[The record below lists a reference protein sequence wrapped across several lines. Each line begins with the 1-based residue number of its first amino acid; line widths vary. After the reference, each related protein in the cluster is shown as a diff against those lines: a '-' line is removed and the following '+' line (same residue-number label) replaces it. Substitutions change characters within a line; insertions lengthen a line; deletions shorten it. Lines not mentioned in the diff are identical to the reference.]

1 MPLNVRR
8 FCTSFLLVLFGF
20 ILISSAQTISPVTPP
35 VQQSAPAAAP
45 TSGEIMRERI
55 SKAKAFIAVKNFN
68 AAIYELE
75 SIRKE
80 TSDPTVR
87 GVTNVLLMNSYLEQG
102 DYKRAQDF
110 LTEFFNDQK
119 PSKPDTSAFYFSIAG
134 QVVKGAKNQVERYRG
149 LGLSVS
155 DRNLPLE
162 AVNDIEK
169 MRETLELVIAQSKA
183 LSKEKART
191 PTAMALLEEAANSR
205 SSLARD
211 DYDARRWKDETAD
224 AREELANSRSVILSA
239 VNDTPVD
246 TAGAANTAPVSN
258 TQLSIPE
265 TAVAKIPE
273 NTPVF
278 KPVSDPSPVPQ
289 VPVAAKEEP
298 KVADTPTE
306 TAGNDS
312 RRIRVVGGSPGSENT
327 PNQATNPVPQ
337 GDGAKD
343 ALPLEIGSL
352 IAYATRQQQPVY
364 PPAAKNMRMTGL
376 VKVEVVINE
385 SGEVAEVQKTSGPT
399 MLQSAAKDAARRWK
413 FKPFM
418 RDGQPVK
425 ATGFINFNFAL

>member
-20 ILISSAQTISPVTPP
+20 ISVSSAQTIIPTTPP
-35 VQQSAPAAAP
+35 VQAPVPASAP

-110 LTEFFNDQK
+110 LSEFFDAQK
-119 PSKPDTSAFYFSIAG
+119 PNKPDTSAFYFTIAG
-134 QVVKGAKNQVERYRG
+134 QVVRGAKNQVERYRA

-162 AVNDIEK
+162 AITDIEK
-169 MRETLELVIAQSKA
+169 MRETLELVITQSKV
-183 LSKEKART
+183 LSKDKTRT
-191 PTAMALLEEAANSR
+191 ATAMAVLEEAANSR

-211 DYDARRWKDETAD
+211 DYDARRWKDETSD

-239 VNDTPVD
+239 VPDMPVD
-246 TAGAANTAPVSN
+246 SAGTQNVAANTQAPGPVTLAAN
-258 TQLSIPE
+258 
-265 TAVAKIPE
+265 IPE

-278 KPVSDPSPVPQ
+278 KPVSDPSPSPQ
-289 VPVAAKEEP
+289 VPQTVIKEEP
-298 KVADTPTE
+298 KSPDGAGADT
-306 TAGNDS
+306 AANDS
-312 RRIRVVGGSPGSENT
+312 RRIRVVGSPGTENT
-327 PNQATNPVPQ
+327 PDRGANQAAQ
-337 GDGAKD
+337 GDASKN
-343 ALPLEIGSL
+343 ATPLDVGSL
-352 IAYATRQQQPVY
+352 IAYATRQTQPVY

-385 SGEVAEVQKTSGPT
+385 DGEVAEVQKTSGPS

>member
-20 ILISSAQTISPVTPP
+20 ILISSAQTITPTTPSVQAPV
-35 VQQSAPAAAP
+35 PATAP

-75 SIRKE
+75 NIRKE
-80 TSDPTVR
+80 TSDGTVR

-110 LTEFFNDQK
+110 LTEFFDAQK
-119 PSKPDTSAFYFSIAG
+119 PSKPDTSAFYFTIAG
-134 QVVKGAKNQVERYRG
+134 QVVKGAKNQLERYRG

-155 DRNLPLE
+155 DRDLPLE
-162 AVNDIEK
+162 AVADIEK
-169 MRETLELVIAQSKA
+169 MRETLELVITQSKV
-183 LSKEKART
+183 LSKDRAKT
-191 PTAMALLEEAANSR
+191 PTAMAVLEEAANSR

-239 VNDTPVD
+239 VPGMPVE
-246 TAGAANTAPVSN
+246 TTGTQNVAANPQVPGPGT
-258 TQLSIPE
+258 
-265 TAVAKIPE
+265 VAANLPE

-278 KPVSDPSPVPQ
+278 KPVSAPSPSPQ
-289 VPVAAKEEP
+289 VPQTAVKEEP
-298 KVADTPTE
+298 GNPDGAGADGG
-306 TAGNDS
+306 ANDS
-312 RRIRVVGGSPGSENT
+312 RRIRVVGNTASENT
-327 PNQATNPVPQ
+327 PDRGANPAPQ
-337 GDGAKD
+337 GDGNKD
-343 ALPLEIGSL
+343 ATPLEIGSL
-352 IAYATRQQQPVY
+352 IAYATRQTQPVY

-385 SGEVAEVQKTSGPT
+385 DGEVAEVQKTSGPS

>member
-20 ILISSAQTISPVTPP
+20 ILVSSAQTISPVLPP
-35 VQQSAPAAAP
+35 VQQPAAAAAP

-75 SIRKE
+75 NIRKE

-162 AVNDIEK
+162 AITDIEK
-169 MRETLELVIAQSKA
+169 MRETLELVITQSKA

-239 VNDTPVD
+239 VNDTPVN
-246 TAGAANTAPVSN
+246 TAGVANAASTTPV
-258 TQLSIPE
+258 SIPE
-265 TAVAKIPE
+265 TAVAKVPE

-278 KPVSDPSPVPQ
+278 KPVSDPSPAPT
-289 VPVAAKEEP
+289 VPVTAKEEP
-298 KVADTPTE
+298 KVSATE

-327 PNQATNPVPQ
+327 PNQATTSIPQ
-337 GDGAKD
+337 GDGTKD
-343 ALPLEIGSL
+343 VLPLEIGSL
-352 IAYATRQQQPVY
+352 IAYATKQQQPVY

-399 MLQSAAKDAARRWK
+399 MLQGAAKDAARRWK